1 MSLNPGEQIELTEDI
16 DISSINSVTVAD
28 VTVNI
33 DEDSKPDNNRT
44 QITLGHV
51 DVSLSLDTY
60 DLGDSVVF
68 ALTARNE
75 ANTVA
80 HAAISKRGFSRRNA

>member
-33 DEDSKPDNNRT
+33 MKILNRI
-44 QITLGHV
+44 IT
-51 DVSLSLDTY
+51 DTNY
-60 DLGDSVVF
+60 F
-68 ALTARNE
+68 RAWTFHE
-75 ANTVA
+75 
-80 HAAISKRGFSRRNA
+80 SRYL